1 MPKIEPKK
9 KPADPLAIYAT
20 IDPVRKAS
28 DLFRTRTPRL
38 KREAETEW
46 LAFVSD
52 MLTNDHFV
60 TDPDEGVVTD
70 IGHTLEQ
77 VFELWLSTRPHVVVP
92 QPIVDNANETWLS
105 EDGAPLNLT
114 RQVERYNE
122 LKLQFGGNDKAATV
136 ALHEEAALYGATVG
150 SRKPGVAPVGKETSD
165 KKAAPAAA
173 AGLSTNPWSASFN
186 GTEDQRNI
194 RISEILKTRGT
205 AFASALA
212 KAAGTTAMRPLPLA
226 KK

>member
-1 MPKIEPKK
+1 MPKIDPKK
-9 KPADPLAIYAT
+9 KPADPFAIYAT

-28 DLFRTRTPRL
+28 DLFRTRSPRL
-38 KREAETEW
+38 KREAEQEW
-46 LAFVSD
+46 LDIISD
-52 MLTNDHFV
+52 MLTNNHFV

-70 IGHTLEQ
+70 VGHTIEDLLEIR
-77 VFELWLSTRPHVVVP
+77 VFNCPHIVVP
-92 QPIVDNANETWLS
+92 QPIVDNANETWL
-105 EDGAPLNLT
+105 APEGELLNIDL
-114 RQVERYNE
+114 QVKRFKE
-122 LKLQFGGNDKAATV
+122 LKDQFGGNDKAANQ
-136 ALHEEAALYGATVG
+136 ALAEEAALYGCVVG
-150 SRKPGVAPVGKETSD
+150 SRCPGISPLGKETSD
-165 KKAAPAAA
+165 KKSAAPAA

-212 KAAGTTAMRPLPLA
+212 KAAGTTAMRPLPL